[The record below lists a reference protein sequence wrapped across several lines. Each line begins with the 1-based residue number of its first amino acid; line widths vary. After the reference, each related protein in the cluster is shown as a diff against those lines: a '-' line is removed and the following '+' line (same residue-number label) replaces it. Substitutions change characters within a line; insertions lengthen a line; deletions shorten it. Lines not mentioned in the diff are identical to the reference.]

1 MVSILA
7 EFISTPMVRKAKS
20 CWEDFH
26 LIRLFLI
33 GDVWG
38 DKKCLFGVHRDR
50 YFLSLDGATT
60 ATVIIAATWRIN
72 GCHSEIILAWQESF
86 KSRRRVSSLAEA
98 LVSICFRLQ
107 SNPMV
112 REKLVQPFSSIAQ
125 KLISTTMD

>member
-1 MVSILA
+1 
-7 EFISTPMVRKAKS
+7 MVRKAKS
-20 CWEDFH
+20 GREFFHQLRNLLILDVEDN
-26 LIRLFLI
+26 
-33 GDVWG
+33 
-38 DKKCLFGVHRDR
+38 KKCPNGVHRGR
-50 YFLSLDGATT
+50 YFLSLDGAIT
-60 ATVIIAATWRIN
+60 ATVIKAATWRIN

-125 KLISTTMD
+125 KLISTPMD